1 VLAHSVSAG
10 ATRFKKGHCLSTGD
24 LETLK
29 SAGIANIIAAALEPG
44 DLGEDDAAR
53 RIADALVS
61 SGIVAKPAATGRVN
75 LHASTSGV
83 FRAERA
89 VVDALNAIDPE
100 ITLATLNDLETVTAD
115 EMVATVK
122 IIPLAVP
129 SALVGRAVEI
139 ARVTPAIRL
148 HPYRPKRVGLIQT
161 ELPSIK
167 PSVLDKTRRV
177 TEARLALSASH
188 VTAERRTT
196 HDAAA
201 VAAAIAE
208 LKDGTDML
216 LLFGASAVT
225 DKDDII
231 PSAIRRAGGVVKR
244 VGMPVDP
251 GNLMVLGELGGK
263 PVIGAPGCARSPKL
277 NGFDWVLQR
286 FIAGIDVSS
295 ADIAGM
301 GVGGL
306 LMEIQTRPQP
316 RETPSAA
323 SEIAWAILAAGQS
336 ARMGGQSKLLA
347 RFDGEPLV
355 RRVARMVLAASKN
368 AFIVTGH
375 RAAEIEAALDGL
387 GLRAVRNPDYAAG
400 LSASLKAAIGAT
412 PANANGLAI
421 VLADMPDVTANDL
434 RLLAG
439 AFAAHD
445 GHAIVRACAH
455 GKPGNPVILPRAV
468 FAAASAL
475 SGDVGARHLIELSGL
490 PVVDIDIGEHAALD
504 VDTPEALSKSGGVLA
519 G

>member
-1 VLAHSVSAG
+1 
-10 ATRFKKGHCLSTGD
+10 
-24 LETLK
+24 
-29 SAGIANIIAAALEPG
+29 
-44 DLGEDDAAR
+44 
-53 RIADALVS
+53 
-61 SGIVAKPAATGRVN
+61 
-75 LHASTSGV
+75 
-83 FRAERA
+83 
-89 VVDALNAIDPE
+89 
-100 ITLATLNDLETVTAD
+100 
-115 EMVATVK
+115 
-122 IIPLAVP
+122 
-129 SALVGRAVEI
+129 
-139 ARVTPAIRL
+139 
-148 HPYRPKRVGLIQT
+148 
-161 ELPSIK
+161 
-167 PSVLDKTRRV
+167 
-177 TEARLALSASH
+177 
-188 VTAERRTT
+188 
-196 HDAAA
+196 
-201 VAAAIAE
+201 
-208 LKDGTDML
+208 
-216 LLFGASAVT
+216 
-225 DKDDII
+225 
-231 PSAIRRAGGVVKR
+231 
-244 VGMPVDP
+244 
-251 GNLMVLGELGGK
+251 
-263 PVIGAPGCARSPKL
+263 
-277 NGFDWVLQR
+277 LQR

-295 ADIAGM
+295 ADIAAM

-316 RETPSAA
+316 RETHSAA
-323 SEIAWAILAAGQS
+323 SEIAWAILAAGPS

-439 AFAAHD
+439 AFAVHD

-475 SGDVGARHLIELSGL
+475 SGDIGARHLIELSGL

-504 VDTPEALSKSGGVLA
+504 VDTPEALSKAGGVLA